1 MWNLLKGLGN
11 FYLYSSLHIAL
22 CAGLLTAESYYL
34 LNKDIQWTF
43 VLFISLSTMAVYS
56 AHRLVGMSKVRAFS
70 NEGRYKVIKKYRHH
84 ILVYFVIS
92 FVFSSILFFKLDFRQ
107 MLMMILPALLT
118 GAYVLPIFKQKR
130 LRDFPF
136 IKIFLI
142 ALVWTWLTL
151 VLLINQQISTFIL
164 AIIIERILF
173 FIAITIPFDIRDVEV
188 DKTIQVK
195 TLIHKLGINRAKYL
209 ALFLLAICSMILVL
223 LYYREQLSTAYF
235 ISLIVS
241 YILAGIL
248 ILFSSPAKEDYYFGG
263 LLDATIGLR
272 YLILLLILAY
282 F

>member
-1 MWNLLKGLGN
+1 
-11 FYLYSSLHIAL
+11 
-22 CAGLLTAESYYL
+22 
-34 LNKDIQWTF
+34 
-43 VLFISLSTMAVYS
+43 MAVYS

-209 ALFLLAICSMILVL
+209 ALFLLAICSIILVL